1 MQQRRMILFLSA
13 LGLAGWV
20 ATSVSAQTYSLKGR
34 VLEKAALKPV
44 PGAVV
49 TLAGGTLKDTTDAEG
64 RFTLVG
70 AATRAADGTR
80 LQFAAPFL
88 RDGALHF
95 QAVRAG
101 QTARVELF
109 GLAGGLLLD
118 QEMAAARSGWNVAEL
133 PVMARGFS
141 GFARITSEGASF
153 LQRVL
158 ALPGVGEARFVMAAE
173 SRQSG
178 LAKSAS
184 GNVEVTCDRLV
195 KKTAAFTADN
205 ADLGDIVLDYPA
217 RKLDVGTPPVYGAL
231 VLFDGTKGKAAAQA
245 ELKAKWKDWI
255 PGVTG
260 AELAKYTA
268 TRDQFKIVKDPEFPN
283 DTNRVTLQSCCNT
296 QWGYDDIQAMQA
308 HGDAQFHVEFNG
320 MGQYDAD
327 ENPNANDAID
337 ESPRKPGY
345 YNSGVYVQSRYEIQ
359 VRAFTQNKATIPGNH
374 DLGGI
379 VDDYAPTANANR
391 PNGQWQAY
399 DITFRS
405 ARYDNTDKKL
415 EDARI
420 SVWWNGVQVHNNRQA
435 HGSATGIGPD
445 QHSGEPLNATLF
457 GLKLQSEGSDVR
469 YRNIWMKEL
478 TLTAAETNLGY

>member
-13 LGLAGWV
+13 VGA
-20 ATSVSAQTYSLKGR
+20 AAIAVSAQTYNLKGR

-44 PGAVV
+44 PGAIV
-49 TLAGGTLKDTTDAEG
+49 TLAGGILKDTTDAEG
-64 RFTLVG
+64 RFALVG

-95 QAVRAG
+95 QAVRPG
-101 QTARVELF
+101 QSARVELF

-118 QEMAAARSGWNVAEL
+118 QELASARSGWNTVEL
-133 PVMARGFS
+133 PAMVRGFS

-158 ALPGVGEARFVMAAE
+158 ALPGVGAAGWAAE
-173 SRQSG
+173 SRPTA
-178 LAKSAS
+178 LEKSAAGS
-184 GNVEVTCDRLV
+184 VEVTCDRLV

-205 ADLGDIVLDYPA
+205 ADLGDIVLDYPP
-217 RKLDVGTPPVYGAL
+217 RKLDVGAPPVYGAL
-231 VLFDGTKGKAAAQA
+231 VLFDGAKGKAAAQA

-255 PGVTG
+255 PAVTG
-260 AELAKYTA
+260 GELAKYTA
-268 TRDQFKIVKDPEFPN
+268 TRDQFKIMKDPEFPN
-283 DTNRVTLQSCCNT
+283 DTNRVTVQSCCNT

-327 ENPNANDAID
+327 ENPNLNDAID
-337 ESPRKPGY
+337 ENPRKPGY

-359 VRAFTQNKATIPGNH
+359 VRAFTQTKTTIPGNH

-405 ARYDNTDKKL
+405 ARYDNTGKKL

-420 SVWWNGVQVHNNRQA
+420 SVWWNGVQVHNNRLA

-457 GLKLQSEGSDVR
+457 GLKLQSEGTDVR

-478 TLTAAETNLGY
+478 NLAAAETNLGY